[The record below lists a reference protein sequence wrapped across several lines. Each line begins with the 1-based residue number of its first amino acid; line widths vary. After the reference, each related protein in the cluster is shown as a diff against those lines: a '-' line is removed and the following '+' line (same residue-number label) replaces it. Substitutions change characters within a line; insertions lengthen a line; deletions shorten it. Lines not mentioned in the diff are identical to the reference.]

1 PHPYHQQQPHP
12 KRQHR
17 HLRLH
22 QQPQQLSQQHSHLLP
37 HRPQP
42 PHQ

>member
-1 PHPYHQQQPHP
+1 YHQQQPHQ
-12 KRQHR
+12 KQQHP
-17 HLRLH
+17 HLCLH